1 MQTSF
6 PSLAQISSTL
16 ENPEPLM
23 SLNGDSLRKLAASL
37 LLQCMVRMERL
48 EKLVVARDPSAL
60 SDMPAFPSSSVL
72 SQLNLRQ
79 QPSHEAL
86 RVIEASSTT
95 MRSLTVK
102 GRNGLRTRYFG
113 PNSTRVLL
121 NLVRA
126 LPSLTQSPKKGA
138 CKASGAN
145 KHADRQTKKAPL
157 GMADRTHPL

>member
-1 MQTSF
+1 MQNSF

-23 SLNGDSLRKLAASL
+23 SSEGDNLRKLAASL

-72 SQLNLRQ
+72 SQLHLRQ
-79 QPSHEAL
+79 QPSRDQQQ

-95 MRSLTVK
+95 MRSLSVK
-102 GRNGLRTRYFG
+102 GLNGLRTRYFG
-113 PNSTRVLL
+113 QNSTRVLL
-121 NLVRA
+121 NLVRTYNGKQRA
-126 LPSLTQSPKKGA
+126 KRENAKRE
-138 CKASGAN
+138 K
-145 KHADRQTKKAPL
+145 
-157 GMADRTHPL
+157 